1 MNQISPEDMTALF
14 NSAKSRIDPKALKA
28 LEILSTKLPGLSAYK
43 EMLSAVP
50 AHPYIQLKEELLGK
64 NYKPTTFKDIEAPE
78 DFNLQ
83 NCIDTISEMQNKIH
97 QTATERLSA
106 MTSGV
111 MSGIANGMVSQ
122 NLKNFDTYFSTLS
135 GNEYIMDKN
144 RAGKFVG
151 FLETI
156 RTMSEDDIRVS
167 PITTAQK
174 LLTQYIKVMQ
184 DSV

>member
-1 MNQISPEDMTALF
+1 MNQLSPEDMTALF

-50 AHPYIQLKEELLGK
+50 AHPYVRLKEELLGK
-64 NYKPTTFKDIEAPE
+64 DHKPTTFKDIEAPE
-78 DFNLQ
+78 NFNLQ

-97 QTATERLSA
+97 QTATERLS
-106 MTSGV
+106 TINTGV
-111 MSGIANGMVSQ
+111 ANGMVPQ
-122 NLKNFDTYFSTLS
+122 NLKNLDTYFSALS
-135 GNEYIMDKN
+135 GEEYIMDNN
-144 RAGKFVG
+144 RAAKFVD

-156 RTMSEDDIRVS
+156 RTMSEEDIRVT

-174 LLTQYIKVMQ
+174 LLTRYISVMQ
-184 DSV
+184 DAV